1 MASQLQTIEGFYD
14 GKNIFPLEEIKTKS
28 KYRVIITF
36 LEMIDEPDSFKD
48 LKMHSE
54 KVFQKLWENENDE
67 IWASYL

>member
-14 GKNIFPLEEIKTKS
+14 GKDIFPLEKIKTKS

-36 LEMIDEPDSFKD
+36 LEKIDEPDSFKD
-48 LKMHSE
+48 LKLHSE